1 MKHLLLTG
9 FLLMSFC
16 TVNAGGPWTLKKGHA
31 YTSINVSYLGYN
43 ALFGP
48 DGTNLKL
55 TRPVSEIGI
64 GAFVEYGIVDRLT
77 MSLDLPFRIISTE
90 AVDTSIATPYFP
102 DTLNQGRIIGMNYI
116 GIGAKYRF
124 LDKKIKM
131 AAHLNYEV
139 NTSSVDANSG
149 LRTGPA
155 AHVISPKVSIG
166 ASFGKDKFYAYG
178 EVGPRFR
185 FPNLNNQNDSTGQYS
200 HDLDYTAEL
209 GYSWNGKTYFAV
221 VVSGRMNLTEGT
233 YDNGSITNVEM
244 DSLGLPISSYTYESD
259 LHNGVS
265 PNRQQYLG
273 YGIKFSQ
280 SFGNFALNLG
290 AYIGIGKR
298 VAAAP
303 SLNLGLSYTFKPKE
317 KKDGGS

>member
-1 MKHLLLTG
+1 MKHLLLTV

-31 YTSINVSYLGYN
+31 YTSINMSYLGYN
-43 ALFGP
+43 SLFGP
-48 DGTNLKL
+48 DGANIKL

-77 MSLDLPFRIISTE
+77 MSLDLPFRIISTG

-166 ASFGKDKFYAYG
+166 ASFGKDKFYAFG

-185 FPNLNNQNDSTGQYS
+185 FPNLNNENDSTAQYS

-221 VVSGRMNLTEGT
+221 VVSGRTNLTQGT
-233 YDNGSITNVEM
+233 YNNGMITIPE
-244 DSLGLPISSYTYESD
+244 DSVDGALVPEYSYESD

-280 SFGNFALNLG
+280 AIGNFAINLG
-290 AYIGIGKR
+290 MYGGLGKR

-303 SLNLGLSYTFKPKE
+303 SFNLGFSYTFKPKE